1 MKAAVLWER
10 RTPLK
15 IEEIDLA
22 DLQPGEARVK
32 VLASGVCHSDLHH
45 INRETPFKPPLV
57 LGHEGAG
64 IVEAVADGVTSV
76 KPGDRVVIMFG
87 SKCGTCHYCHSGE
100 DYLCTT
106 PIPDH
111 PRFIRNGDRFS
122 QLLGVGSFAEY
133 VNVTASNLVPVP
145 EEVPIE
151 CAALLACGVTTGL
164 GAVSNTAG
172 VEPGSNVAVIG
183 VGGVGMNVVQ
193 GAYLAGATRVIAVD
207 IVERKLELAQQF
219 GATHLINSTEEDPVQ
234 AIRDLTH
241 GRGADYVFEVIGR
254 PETIKQ
260 AYDAARNGGTAVVVG
275 FGAADE
281 EVSFNLADLM
291 KTGKAIQGCFYG
303 SVRPHMDV
311 PRYIDLYLNG
321 RIKIDQLISRRFKLE
336 QINEA
341 FDAMKA
347 GEVARGVIMYE

>member
-22 DLQPGEARVK
+22 DLKPGEARVRMM
-32 VLASGVCHSDLHH
+32 ASGVCHSDLHH
-45 INRETPFKPPLV
+45 INRETPFPTPVV

-64 IVEAVADGVTSV
+64 VVEAVAPDVTSV
-76 KPGDRVVIMFG
+76 KPGDRVIIMFG
-87 SKCGTCHYCHSGE
+87 SKCGKCHFCNSGE

-106 PIPDH
+106 PMPDY
-111 PRFIRNGDRFS
+111 PRFLHKGDRIT

-133 VNVTASNLVPVP
+133 SNVMASNLVIAPD
-145 EEVPIE
+145 EVPIE

-164 GAVSNTAG
+164 GAVVNTAR
-172 VEPGSNVAVIG
+172 VEPGANVAVIG

-193 GAYLAGATRVIAVD
+193 GAALAGASRVIAVD
-207 IVERKLELAQQF
+207 IVERKLELAHQF
-219 GATHLINSTEEDPVQ
+219 GATHLINASETDPVQ
-234 AIRDLTH
+234 AIKDLTH
-241 GRGADYVFEVIGR
+241 GRGADFVFEVIGR
-254 PETIKQ
+254 PNTIKQ

-275 FGAADE
+275 LGAADE
-281 EVSFNLADLM
+281 EVSFNLAELM
-291 KTGKAIQGCFYG
+291 RTGKAIQGCFYG

-311 PRYIDLYLNG
+311 PRYIDMYLNG
-321 RIKIDQLISRRFKLE
+321 KIKIDQLISRRFKLE

-341 FDAMKA
+341 FDALRA

>member
-10 RTPLK
+10 RTPLT

-22 DLQPGEARVK
+22 DLEPGEARVK
-32 VLASGVCHSDLHH
+32 ILASGVCHSDLHH

-64 IVEAVADGVTSV
+64 VVEAVGPDVTSV
-76 KPGDRVVIMFG
+76 KPGDRVIIMFG
-87 SKCGTCHYCHSGE
+87 SKCGKCHFCNSGE

-106 PIPDH
+106 PIPGH
-111 PRFIRNGDRFS
+111 PRFIRKEERFT

-133 VNVTASNLVPVP
+133 VNVTASNLVHVP

-164 GAVSNTAG
+164 GATINT
-172 VEPGSNVAVIG
+172 VNVKPGDTVAVIG

-193 GAYLAGATRVIAVD
+193 GAALAGASRVIAVD
-207 IVERKLELAQQF
+207 LVERKLELAQQF
-219 GATHLINSTEEDPVQ
+219 GATHLVNAGDTDAVQ
-234 AIRDLTH
+234 EIKNLTH

-275 FGAADE
+275 LGAADE
-281 EVSFNLADLM
+281 EVGFNLGELM
-291 KTGKAIQGCFYG
+291 RSGKAIQGCFYG
-303 SVRPHMDV
+303 SVRPHADV
-311 PRYIDLYLNG
+311 PRYIDLYLDG

-341 FDAMKA
+341 FDALKA
-347 GEVARGVIMYE
+347 GEVARGVIMYD

>member
-10 RTPLK
+10 HSPLK

-22 DLQPGEARVK
+22 DLQPGEARIK

-45 INRETPFKPPLV
+45 INRETAFKPPLV

-64 IVEAVADGVTSV
+64 VVDAVAPGVTAV
-76 KPGDRVVIMFG
+76 QPGDRVVIMFG
-87 SKCGTCHYCHSGE
+87 SKCGTCHYCRSGE
-100 DYLCTT
+100 DYLCTD
-106 PIPDH
+106 PLPEH
-111 PRFIRNGDRFS
+111 PRFVRNGERIT

-133 VNVTASNLVPVP
+133 VNVNASNLVKVP
-145 EEVPIE
+145 NEVPIE
-151 CAALLACGVTTGL
+151 SAALLACGVTTGL
-164 GAVSNTAG
+164 GAVTSTAG

-193 GAYLAGATRVIAVD
+193 GAHLAGAARVIAVD
-207 IVERKLELAQQF
+207 VVERKLEMAQQF
-219 GATHLINSTEEDPVQ
+219 GATHMINASETDPVEV
-234 AIRDLTH
+234 IRELTH

-254 PETIKQ
+254 PDTIKQ

-275 FGAADE
+275 LGANDE
-281 EVSFNLADLM
+281 QVSFNLGELM
-291 KTGKAIQGCFYG
+291 RSGKALQGCFYG

-321 RIKIDQLISRRFKLE
+321 RIKIDQLISRRFRLD
-336 QINEA
+336 QVNEA

-347 GEVARGVIMYE
+347 GEVARGVIMFE